1 MLNATV
7 QLDARFLPKFFI
19 TSLGRK
25 DIADCDERERG
36 GILSNFFLKSNRC
49 TGTPSKK
56 NPINHFKDK
65 QWRISFTMEILFLN
79 AEAKTNFSVF

>member
-56 NPINHFKDK
+56 IPLTISKINNGKFLS
-65 QWRISFTMEILFLN
+65 QWKISF
-79 AEAKTNFSVF
+79 